1 MAKRVLGLLL
11 FAFTSVLAAEQ
22 PAKIAAKIVNGD
34 YEFGYP
40 SVGWLDTNGAFCTA
54 TLIGCRTLLTA
65 AHCVCTGPNGV
76 TLPPA
81 ECAAAGL
88 LAPATKAVFFH
99 HAGVFGVSSIDVHP
113 GHVPLGGDQL
123 PLHDLAVIHLSSP
136 ITGIAPAVINQ
147 SAGVASDTPGTI
159 VGFGRTDAASQG
171 VGIKRSGGITISAC
185 DIPGHLCW
193 LFSGSQSSTCNGDSG
208 GPLFIDSAQGTV
220 LAGVTSFGHSSC
232 APTNLSYDADVFLDH
247 DWVAAQAGAD
257 LATGP
262 VQCGTVSNVGAEGTA
277 TRGAADSIT
286 TSITYPPFFVPAG
299 TAQFRLAASGNF
311 QLRMA
316 VTGPAGTVICR
327 GAGLVVGFCELNN
340 PVSGDYVVTVENLRT
355 ETNLVETVWTA
366 LPGTVE
372 NPPPDPPAGSWLAT
386 PQLPG
391 YQFKVRINGTAPGSL
406 VPDCVPET
414 LCVAG
419 ALPQRTELFLRIIG
433 PRPNGFFWAQVVR
446 FTNSR
451 LEVWAQRSTGGAI
464 RYYDLPAVPA
474 DSDALPGL
482 VDKTAF
488 AP

>member
-1 MAKRVLGLLL
+1 MVKRVLGLLL
-11 FAFTSVLAAEQ
+11 FTCTSVLAAEQ
-22 PAKIAAKIVNGD
+22 PAKIVNGD

-40 SVGWLDTNGAFCTA
+40 AVGWLDTNGSFCTA

-65 AHCVCTGPNGV
+65 AHCVCTNPAGV
-76 TLPPA
+76 ALPAA
-81 ECAAAGL
+81 ECLSAGL
-88 LAPATKAVFFH
+88 LDPSTKAVFFH
-99 HAGVFGVSSIDVHP
+99 HAGVFGVTTIDVHP
-113 GHVPLGGDQL
+113 GLVPLGGSQL
-123 PLHDLAVIHLSSP
+123 PLHDLAVIHLATP
-136 ITGIAPAVINQ
+136 VTGIAPALINQ
-147 SAGVASDTPGTI
+147 LAAVAGDTQGTI
-159 VGFGRTDAASQG
+159 VGFGRTDASSTG
-171 VGIKRSGGITISAC
+171 VGIKRSGGITTSAC

-193 LFSGSQSSTCNGDSG
+193 IFSGSQSSTCNGDSG
-208 GPLFIDSAQGTV
+208 GPLFIDSAQGPV
-220 LAGVTSFGHSSC
+220 LAGVTSFGHNSC

-247 DWVAAQAGAD
+247 DWIAARAAAD

-262 VQCGTVSNVGAEGTA
+262 VQCGTVFNVGSEGT
-277 TRGAADSIT
+277 TGRGAADSIA

-299 TAQFRLAASGNF
+299 TAQFRVATSGTLP
-311 QLRMA
+311 LRVK
-316 VTGPAGTVICR
+316 VTGPAGTVTCR

-340 PVSGDYVVTVENLRT
+340 PVSGDYVVTVDNLGA

-366 LPGTVE
+366 LSGTIE
-372 NPPPDPPAGSWLAT
+372 APPPDPPAGSWLGT

-391 YQFKVRINGTAPGSL
+391 YQFKVRINGAALGTQVAS
-406 VPDCVPET
+406 CVPQT

-433 PRPNGFFWAQVVR
+433 PRPNGFLWSQVVR
-446 FTNSR
+446 FTTSR
-451 LEVWAQRSTGGAI
+451 LEVWAQRISGGAI